1 MVETIF
7 WFALFLVVY
16 TYFIYPVIL
25 VVLNLFLSKPIDKE
39 DITPSVSLIITA
51 YNEEKNIRKKIED
64 TLNLDY
70 PENKLEII
78 IASDCSTDKTDE
90 IVKEYEAEGVRLIR
104 LQERRGKTAAQNKAV
119 QNAIGEIL
127 IFSDATTIY
136 ENDVIKKLVRNYND
150 ASVGCISG
158 DIIFKDEG
166 DVSVGRGGALYW
178 RYESKIKQL
187 ESSIGSI
194 LGASGC
200 IYSMRKC
207 LYTPYKEE
215 LISDF
220 ISPMQIVINSNVD
233 DDFLTPMKIYIKG
246 VRSVMEPEAISYE
259 KASRSNS
266 EEFRMRSRVITR
278 AITGIVYL
286 KEIVNP
292 FKYFTFSFQLISHK
306 IIRWLVPC
314 FLIIIFVSNLFLLE
328 SELYYIFLKIQLL
341 FYIFAFLGFA
351 IDKLKLPKII
361 VFFIPYYFCFIN
373 LAALY
378 GITKYVIGK
387 RDSLWTPQR

>member
-7 WFALFLVVY
+7 WFTIFLVVY
-16 TYFIYPVIL
+16 TYFIYPVVLMI
-25 VVLNLFLSKPIDKE
+25 LNLFFSKPVDKE
-39 DITPSVSLIITA
+39 DITPSVSLIISA

-64 TLNLDY
+64 TLDLDY
-70 PENKLEII
+70 PENRLEII

-90 IVKEYEAEGVRLIR
+90 IVKEYEAKGVRLIR

-150 ASVGCISG
+150 PSVGCISG
-158 DIIFKDEG
+158 DIIFTDE
-166 DVSVGRGGALYW
+166 DNVSVGQGGALYW

-200 IYSMRKC
+200 IYSMRKS
-207 LYTPYKEE
+207 LYTPFKEE

-246 VRSVMEPEAISYE
+246 VRSVMEPEAVSYE

-278 AITGIVYL
+278 AISGIVYL
-286 KEIVNP
+286 KQIINP
-292 FKYFTFSFQLISHK
+292 FQYFTYSFQLISHK
-306 IIRWLVPC
+306 IIRWLVPL
-314 FLIIIFVSNLFLLE
+314 FMIIIFVSNLFLLE
-328 SELYYIFLKIQLL
+328 NELYYIIFKIQLL
-341 FYIFAFLGFA
+341 FYIMAFLGFA
-351 IDKLKLPKII
+351 IDKLKLPNIK

-373 LAALY
+373 MAALY
-378 GITKYVIGK
+378 GIIKYIIGK
-387 RDSLWTPQR
+387 RDSLWTPER